1 MEFNLENKRAK
12 NRCETILED
21 ALYLFLKKGYANTS
35 LNDIVEKSGGSL
47 ATIYKYFENKE
58 GLFKAI
64 VLKAISKFKD
74 DLEKNI
80 SVSSNLNL
88 EEFLFKFSELYLTLI
103 LSPKSIALH
112 RLILSEGFNMEN
124 HNIGKLFA
132 DECSKFL
139 NEYLIDFLKSCKKTE
154 NLSVEDISKFVN
166 IYLFAIKEPFFYSSL
181 INSKE
186 VKLTQTD
193 KKAHIDKTI
202 KMLLYGFLG

>member
-1 MEFNLENKRAK
+1 MSSKPK
-12 NRCETILED
+12 
-21 ALYLFLKKGYANTS
+21 S
-35 LNDIVEKSGGSL
+35 LNL
-47 ATIYKYFENKE
+47 NCYKVFAERVIHKNCGY
-58 GLFKAI
+58 
-64 VLKAISKFKD
+64 
-74 DLEKNI
+74 LEKNI

-154 NLSVEDISKFVN
+154 NLSVEDISKFAN

-202 KMLLYGFLG
+202 KIDYPLYLFKPYTILYFVY